1 MWRKTMCWNQNSIIF
16 EYKNNTP
23 YGSYMDSWSIKS
35 ELNCNAKIAQVI
47 FQTLLNFVQNNVQT
61 FSKSMEST
69 IFALAFTKNRN
80 KLNT

>member
-1 MWRKTMCWNQNSIIF
+1 
-16 EYKNNTP
+16 
-23 YGSYMDSWSIKS
+23 MDSWSIKS

-69 IFALAFTKNRN
+69 IFALAFTKKQKQTKYL
-80 KLNT
+80 KLE

>member
-1 MWRKTMCWNQNSIIF
+1 M
-16 EYKNNTP
+16 Y
-23 YGSYMDSWSIKS
+23 SWSIKS
-35 ELNCNAKIAQVI
+35 EINFNAKIAQVI

-69 IFALAFTKNRN
+69 IFALDFTKNRN

>member
-1 MWRKTMCWNQNSIIF
+1 
-16 EYKNNTP
+16 
-23 YGSYMDSWSIKS
+23 MDSWSIKF